1 MFGISEI
8 VSGTSM
14 QSVILNH
21 GCALSRLRCA
31 THGCALSRLRCA
43 THGCALSRLRSATD
57 GCALSRLRSVRAR
70 LESALGER
78 ISSPFTDLDRRVF
91 ESVPTG
97 IASLDALTGGLPRG
111 AITEIFGP
119 PSSGRTSTMVSILAE
134 AIARD
139 EVCALVDGNDAFD
152 PKSAASAGLELN
164 RLLWVRC
171 HKLDQVLKST
181 DLLLQGGGFG
191 RVVMDLTDLPLS
203 HMRSIPLASWFRFQR
218 TIEKTPT
225 VLLVVSSESVV
236 QSAAALVLRME
247 MRAAEWST
255 VLNGLNL
262 NVEVIRSRRRMGARG
277 RGGCPQ
283 SYVRVH
289 LHSQCIW

>member
-1 MFGISEI
+1 MFGISET
-8 VSGTSM
+8 VSVYSM
-14 QSVILNH
+14 QSVIL
-21 GCALSRLRCA
+21 
-31 THGCALSRLRCA
+31 T
-43 THGCALSRLRSATD
+43 
-57 GCALSRLRSVRAR
+57 RAR
-70 LESALGER
+70 LESALGQR

-97 IASLDALTGGLPRG
+97 IASLDTLTEGLPRG

-152 PKSAASAGLELN
+152 PKSAASAGVDLN

-171 HKLDQVLKST
+171 HKLDQALKST

-191 RVVMDLTDLPLS
+191 RVIMDLTDLPLS
-203 HMRSIPLASWFRFQR
+203 HTRSIPLASWFRFQR

-225 VLLVVSSESVV
+225 VLLVMSPESVV

-247 MRAAEWST
+247 MRTAEWST

-262 NVEVIRSRRRMGARG
+262 NVEVIRSRRGRLANYLNSIQARFKNLG
-277 RGGCPQ
+277 N
-283 SYVRVH
+283 
-289 LHSQCIW
+289 